1 MMICSSDGKIFQLPS
16 LILQWSW
23 TVIKT
28 LLETLNLT
36 LWFHFFDILKF
47 VKVNTIQIYVNTIC
61 VKRILIFLS

>member
-36 LWFHFFDILKF
+36 LWLHFFDILKYL
-47 VKVNTIQIYVNTIC
+47 KVNANQICDNIESFIY
-61 VKRILIFLS
+61 